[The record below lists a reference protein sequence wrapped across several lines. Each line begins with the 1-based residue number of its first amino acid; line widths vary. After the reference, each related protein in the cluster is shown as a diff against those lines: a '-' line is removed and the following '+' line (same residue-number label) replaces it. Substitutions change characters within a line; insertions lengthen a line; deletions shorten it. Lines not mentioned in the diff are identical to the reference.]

1 MVDEAGLAG
10 SRFGLSIHS
19 DEHGEFGATSMDETI
34 VNKMSHDA
42 RRDCGKVIMAMVR
55 WSVDRWPA

>member
-10 SRFGLSIHS
+10 SRFGLSIHL
-19 DEHGEFGATSMDETI
+19 DEHGEFGATSMEETI

-42 RRDCGKVIMAMVR
+42 RRDCSKVIMATVR
-55 WSVDRWPA
+55 